1 MKSNKLGVSTVFAS
15 CIMLLPG
22 AVWAL
27 LLPTNVLKAA
37 GVDDEGVAQAYYATI
52 DPDDLRT
59 TQDDWEEVNGFNDP
73 VNTIVDVRGY
83 KNDGDLG
90 FWRSIEM
97 VRDKRR
103 GKRGNIAVTTVNYNS
118 EADSLS
124 GANQVSIVNMEFSQG
139 PDEDDLVKFY
149 VYAGNQARNE
159 GERLT
164 STPFPAREP
173 GRFPGDTVHYPASG
187 PFYVPAGCYS
197 CHGGDDDATSPM
209 PPSGYNEGSGETN
222 ANFLAFD
229 INTFKFGDT
238 SQASLEA
245 GFKKLNKAVLRADP
259 TSATKTLI
267 KGLYGG
273 KGLPRDTQDLGYIPD
288 SWEGEEPLYT
298 QVVVPSCRLCHTTSD
313 SKVLSLEW
321 WQENPDKIREEV
333 FHELTMP
340 NSPNGYYR
348 FWNSD
353 EWMVLSNALDRFE
366 QNL

>member
-1 MKSNKLGVSTVFAS
+1 MKSNQLGVSTVFAS

-22 AVWAL
+22 AVWAQ

-52 DPDDLRT
+52 DPDNLRL
-59 TQDDWEEVNGFNDP
+59 TQEDWKLVNGFYDP
-73 VNTIVDVRGY
+73 QNTVIDVRGY

-103 GKRGNIAVTTVNYNS
+103 GKRGNIAVTTVNYLT
-118 EADSLS
+118 EVDSLY
-124 GANQVSIVNMEFSQG
+124 GTNQVSIVNMEYSQG
-139 PDEDDLVKFY
+139 PEEDDLVKFY
-149 VYAGNQARNE
+149 IYAGNSEDDGYVNGQ
-159 GERLT
+159 RLT
-164 STPFPAREP
+164 NTY
-173 GRFPGDTVHYPASG
+173 FPGAHVGLPDTEPL
-187 PFYVPAGCYS
+187 YVPAACYS